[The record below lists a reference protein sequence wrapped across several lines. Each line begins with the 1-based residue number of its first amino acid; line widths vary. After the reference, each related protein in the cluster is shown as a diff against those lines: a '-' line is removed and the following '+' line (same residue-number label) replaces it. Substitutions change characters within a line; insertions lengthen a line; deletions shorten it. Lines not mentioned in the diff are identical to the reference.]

1 MYDVPIIDYGWNLH
15 KAIVRAY
22 VVLPP
27 GDRDQGSSFF
37 GTFAGSLDDVAE
49 CVGSY
54 ISREYEDSKYTLFIM
69 ARGVTGDID
78 YGDLKDRIEK
88 ELWWSNSPPANR
100 EVICTTY
107 MDHVLHSI
115 ARCLLPGPDF
125 QEDIMFSAAMWL
137 EGIFEVRRQC
147 ARHGLDDPWEYYEH
161 WYWCYFSLE
170 ILLKRSDALA

>member
-1 MYDVPIIDYGWNLH
+1 LQWVQLKPWRHGKGKCYVQ
-15 KAIVRAY
+15 RANT
-22 VVLPP
+22 LITD
-27 GDRDQGSSFF
+27 GIFTRRS
-37 GTFAGSLDDVAE
+37 
-49 CVGSY
+49 
-54 ISREYEDSKYTLFIM
+54 EYEDSKYTLFIM